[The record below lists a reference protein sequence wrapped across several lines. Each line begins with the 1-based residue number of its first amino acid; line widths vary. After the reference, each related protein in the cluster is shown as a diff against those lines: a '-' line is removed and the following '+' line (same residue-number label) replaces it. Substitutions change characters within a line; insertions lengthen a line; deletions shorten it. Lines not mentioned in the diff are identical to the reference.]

1 MILLLS
7 INLNPG
13 NSHHLTWVFSFH
25 QFSSIKF
32 SHSVMS
38 DSLQPH
44 GLQHIRLPY
53 PSPTHRVYSIS
64 CPSSW
69 WCHPT
74 ISSSIVL
81 LLPPSIFPSNMVFT
95 ISQFFPSGGQSIGV
109 SASASILSMN
119 IQGWF
124 PLGWIVGSPCSPRD
138 SQESS
143 PTPQKICF
151 FPYLELN
158 HQFGSLQILTICIKR
173 KLG

>member
-1 MILLLS
+1 MSLLLS

-44 GLQHIRLPY
+44 GLQHTRLPY

-69 WCHPT
+69 WRHPT

-81 LLPPSIFPSNMVFT
+81 LLPPSIFPTIRVFSNESVLCIRWPKYWVPT
-95 ISQFFPSGGQSIGV
+95 
-109 SASASILSMN
+109 SASLLLRN
-119 IQGWF
+119 IQDWF
-124 PLGWIVGSPCSPRD
+124 PLGWIVGYPCSPRD

-143 PTPQKICF
+143 PT
-151 FPYLELN
+151 
-158 HQFGSLQILTICIKR
+158 HKR
-173 KLG
+173 YVSFHI